1 MENIDAR
8 RYKQRYME
16 KARTIS
22 KSAGMHIII
31 VKFIFQYIKMPS
43 PKGIQKLILEL
54 AKNIEREKYQH

>member
-22 KSAGMHIII
+22 KSAGMHSII
-31 VKFIFQYIKMPS
+31 VIFFFQYVKMSS